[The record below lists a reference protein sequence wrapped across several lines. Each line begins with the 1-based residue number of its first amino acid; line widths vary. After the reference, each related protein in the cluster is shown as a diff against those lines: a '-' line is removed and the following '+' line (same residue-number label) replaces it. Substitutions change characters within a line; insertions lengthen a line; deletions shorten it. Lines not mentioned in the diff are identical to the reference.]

1 MTEFGHRLRELR
13 NNAKLTQEQVGND
26 TGITGCT
33 IRAYE
38 TKNTLPRIDRVV
50 DLAKYFNVSLDYL
63 ITGKEFKDK

>member
-33 IRAYE
+33 IRSYE